1 MIENIEITT
10 KVEEI
15 PEEKKFKVTII
26 KVDKADADSI
36 LQNITQINESIKSQ
50 QEELNTIDMKVA
62 QRKADTAKMM
72 DQNIYMEKEFMK
84 IEQKARLWKKE
95 QDELNKRKAKEKP
108 EAPSMVG

>member
-1 MIENIEITT
+1 MIENIETT
-10 KVEEI
+10 IKVEEI
-15 PEEKKFKVTII
+15 PEEKKFRVTII
-26 KVDKADADSI
+26 KVDKADAESV
-36 LQNITQINESIKSQ
+36 LQNLNQMKESIKSQ
-50 QEELNTIDMKVA
+50 EEELNSIDLKVA

-72 DQNIYMEKEFMK
+72 DQNVYMKEQFNK